1 MKGEP
6 KSDMMM
12 LALRLW
18 LWLVP
23 IMMLLAAAAFSLV
36 AALDGRWA
44 LLGVMVLIGLFAL
57 GLMVLHLWAMYGFG
71 RGR

>member
-1 MKGEP
+1 
-6 KSDMMM
+6 MMM

-23 IMMLLAAAAFSLV
+23 ITMLVAAVAFSLV

-44 LLGVMVLIGLFAL
+44 LLGVMVLIGLFAV